1 MIARWLHPCAWWLWS
16 LSLAAGASQ
25 TTNPLLLALLI
36 GSAVI
41 VVASRKPQAPWGKS
55 FNFFLF
61 LGAMIITIRV
71 LFQLIFGAG
80 MGTTILF
87 ELPGISLPD
96 WMNGLRVGGS

>member
-1 MIARWLHPCAWWLWS
+1 MIARWLHPGAWWLWS
-16 LSLAAGASQ
+16 LSLAAAASQ

-61 LGAMIITIRV
+61 RNNGGGEQYVDAHSEGADPHRRV
-71 LFQLIFGAG
+71 ADGQA
-80 MGTTILF
+80 
-87 ELPGISLPD
+87 
-96 WMNGLRVGGS
+96 